1 MHVARGSY
9 PALDTN
15 VLTVAADDGGNFSD
29 QRSLSWIAL
38 CKIILS
44 ATVNGVFV
52 SVRTASAVMR

>member
-15 VLTVAADDGGNFSD
+15 ALTVAADDGGSFSD

-38 CKIILS
+38 FEIILS
-44 ATVNGVFV
+44 SGG
-52 SVRTASAVMR
+52 